1 MSDWIDIK
9 ELRCENIE
17 RKIIV
22 KYENGK
28 TSLRTVQAI
37 FRYPW
42 LFYHNATDR
51 NWDKF
56 CRRKVI
62 THYKEIE

>member
-9 ELRCENIE
+9 ELKCENIE

-28 TSLRTVQAI
+28 TSMRLVRSV
-37 FRYPW
+37 FRHPW
-42 LFYHNATDR
+42 LFVHNAENRTWKYSR
-51 NWDKF
+51 E
-56 CRRKVI
+56 KVI
-62 THYKEIE
+62 THYKEID